1 MLKKKNILSKFKYLI
16 IAIIIL
22 VLGYFFGIII
32 LSIIAIIIILISIF
46 FIISLFF
53 SKSLLILTNKKVR
66 LFIAMI
72 FSGALSYLII
82 YLLRNQIFR
91 ISSPVT
97 QIILVWVIAA
107 LLFGTLWNILVISKR
122 RIYLKDNVIDY
133 NKIGDNKNLKF
144 KDFIFILIV
153 PTLIT
158 LIFNVLYVVI

>member
-1 MLKKKNILSKFKYLI
+1 MLKKKNIFSKLKYLI

-32 LSIIAIIIILISIF
+32 LSVIAIIIVLISIF

-53 SKSLLILTNKKVR
+53 SKSLLALTNRKVR

-82 YLLRNQIFR
+82 YLLRNQIFK
-91 ISSPVT
+91 ISSQVT
-97 QIILVWVIAA
+97 QIILIWVIAT
-107 LLFGTLWNILVISKR
+107 LMFGTLWNILVISKR
-122 RIYLKDNVIDY
+122 RVYLKDNVIDY
-133 NKIGDNKNLKF
+133 NKIGENRNLKF
-144 KDFIFILIV
+144 RDFVFILVI
-153 PTLIT
+153 PTIIT